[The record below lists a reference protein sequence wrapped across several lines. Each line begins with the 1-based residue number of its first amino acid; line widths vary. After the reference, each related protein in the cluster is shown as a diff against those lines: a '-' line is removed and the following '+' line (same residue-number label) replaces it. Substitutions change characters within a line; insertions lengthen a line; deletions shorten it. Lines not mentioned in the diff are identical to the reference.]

1 MCGIFGIINRKKE
14 TLNKPLFHVLGID
27 NDTRG
32 GDSCGIFIDGEY
44 EYGIGE
50 EKYYEEF
57 FLKSKLLKKT
67 KESVIAIGHCRKAS
81 VGEKTIKQAH
91 PIILKSV
98 KDGSIKFVMIHNGT
112 IKNYKELAKKY
123 IPDIKID
130 NLTDSQV
137 MARIFYYAGYDALA
151 EYEGGSVFFTIDYRK
166 EKPLIQ
172 MFKGVSKKY
181 DYSKELSDERPFY
194 ISMDKD
200 SFVFSSIYSFL
211 PAFRPEIEVETLEDN
226 TLIKLEDGK
235 LIAVK
240 KYDRKDKVQ
249 SSYSYKNSYYSN
261 YSGYG
266 SSKKTYKSSSSN
278 PTIIIESPKRE
289 SPSTSYSD
297 RSFLNFDENKNLY
310 YFSKCNYSCGSGS
323 TREYPSGRLYIDDY
337 NWTSNYK
344 VENSTEVYFY
354 EGVALKN
361 QEIYDFLNK
370 LKKKTGLS
378 DSEFFDRYENL
389 IRYLSFDRLYF
400 KNGLLVKATGIFTY
414 QIYSGRQ
421 SGLFAYYEFIYLDG
435 KYKEKKW
442 AGNNKTKVKEA
453 LKSDNI
459 KLEDIKKKLI

>member
-14 TLNKPLFHVLGID
+14 ILNKPLFHVLGIN

-57 FLKSKLLKKT
+57 FLKSELLKKT

-123 IPDIKID
+123 IPNIKID
-130 NLTDSQV
+130 DLTDSQV

-151 EYEGGSVFFTIDYRK
+151 EYEGGSVFFTIDYRE

-172 MFKGVSKKY
+172 MFKGVSKKN
-181 DYSKELSDERPFY
+181 DYSKEISDERPFY

-235 LIAVK
+235 LIAIK

-249 SSYSYKNSYYSN
+249 SSYSYKNSYCNDY
-261 YSGYG
+261 GYN
-266 SSKKTYKSSSSN
+266 KKTYKSSN
-278 PTIIIESPKRE
+278 PTIVIESPKKE
-289 SPSTSYSD
+289 KSVFTSYSD

-310 YFSKCNYSCGSGS
+310 YFSKSSYSCGSGS
-323 TREYPSGRLYIDDY
+323 VREYPSGRLFIDDY
-337 NWTSNYK
+337 NWASNYK
-344 VENSTEVYFY
+344 VDDSSTEVYFY

-361 QEIYDFLNK
+361 RDIYDFLQK

-378 DSEFFDRYENL
+378 SSEFFDRYENL
-389 IRYLSFDRLYF
+389 IRYLSFDKLYF
-400 KNGLLVKATGIFTY
+400 KNGLLVEATGIFTY
-414 QIYSGRQ
+414 HIYSGKI
-421 SGLFAYYEFIYLDG
+421 SGLFAYYEFIYSDG
-435 KYKEKKW
+435 KFKEKKW
-442 AGNNKTKVKEA
+442 AGNNKSKVKEA